1 MKKVLIGI
9 MVLIAFIANG
19 CKNKDDNYSEIPS
32 KISANDNSPITSPIN
47 TINLDNYMFREDV
60 QYIDLRATTM
70 VVEEGYVAG
79 FEFIPF
85 VSIIASFEEQEAL
98 YQMKR
103 VIDSEGKIHAAGQ
116 IGGFV
121 AQYEESE
128 NVINSIFDKN
138 KYIFLISQGGSEG
151 AYVINLLIQLGYD
164 GDLLYNVGGV
174 SNSEGVESYRSIEN
188 NKYYVN
194 GQGNYFDVSIEYN
207 FLKDLTPIN

>member
-1 MKKVLIGI
+1 MKKF
-9 MVLIAFIANG
+9 MVCIVTLMLFIANG
-19 CKNKDDNYSEIPS
+19 CKNREDDYSTIPS
-32 KISANDNSPITSPIN
+32 KIAANDNSPITSPIN

-60 QYIDLRATTM
+60 QYIDLRSTKM
-70 VVEEGYVAG
+70 VIEEGYVSG

-103 VIDSEGKIHAAGQ
+103 VIDGEGKIYGPGQ
-116 IGGFV
+116 IGGFI

-128 NVINSIFDKN
+128 SIINSIFDKN

-164 GDLLYNVGGV
+164 GNLLYNIGGV
-174 SNSEGVESYRSIEN
+174 SNSEGVESYRSIES
-188 NKYYVN
+188 NKYYIE

-207 FLKDLTPIN
+207 FLEDLTPIN